1 MGNPR
6 KFHKQ
11 YARPGHPWQLARIE
25 EERALSKEFGLR
37 NKREIWKLQTQVKS
51 FANDMKRLLAQKTA
65 QSEVETKQLISH
77 LQRIGLVSAGATSDD
92 ILALTVRDLLAR
104 RLQSIL
110 VKQGLAQTARQAR
123 QFIVHGHVTIGGKM
137 VCSPSYIVPVAQEPT
152 ITFVEKSVLVSAE
165 HPARIKVERKPQAP
179 PPEKRDDK
187 RRGSRKPRTF
197 APKKEVQKKE
207 APKKEASK
215 GAKS

>member
-11 YARPGHPWQLARIE
+11 YSRPGHPWQLARIE
-25 EERALSKEFGLR
+25 EERALSKEFGLK
-37 NKREIWKLQTQVKS
+37 NKREIWKSQTQVKS
-51 FANDMKRLLAQKTA
+51 FANDMKRLLALRTEQA
-65 QSEVETKQLISH
+65 NVETKQLISH
-77 LQRIGLVSAGATSDD
+77 LQRIGLVAAGATSDD
-92 ILALTVRDLLAR
+92 VLALTARDLLAR
-104 RLQSIL
+104 RLQTII

-123 QFIVHGHVTIGGKM
+123 QFIVHGHITIGGKM
-137 VCSPSYIVPVAQEPT
+137 VCAPSYIVPIAQEPT
-152 ITFVEKSVLVSAE
+152 ISFVEKSVLVSAE

-179 PPEKRDDK
+179 PPEKRDSRSK
-187 RRGSRKPRTF
+187 RGQRKPRTF
-197 APKKEVQKKE
+197 APKKE

>member
-11 YARPGHPWQLARIE
+11 YSRPGHPWQLARIE
-25 EERALSKEFGLR
+25 EERALTKEFGLK
-37 NKREIWKLQTQVKS
+37 NKREIWKSQTQVKS
-51 FANDMKRLLAQKTA
+51 FANDMKRLLALRTEQA
-65 QSEVETKQLISH
+65 DVETKQLISH
-77 LQRIGLVSAGATSDD
+77 LQRIGLVAAGATSDD
-92 ILALTVRDLLAR
+92 VLALTAKDLLAR
-104 RLQSIL
+104 RLQSVI
-110 VKQGLAQTARQAR
+110 VKQGLAQTPKQAR
-123 QFIVHGHVTIGGKM
+123 QFITHGHIIVGGKM
-137 VCSPSYIVPVAQEPT
+137 VCAPSYIVPISEEPT

-165 HPARIKVERKPQAP
+165 HPARIKVERKPRAP
-179 PPEKRDDK
+179 PPEKRDDR

-197 APKKEVQKKE
+197 APKKE